1 MAVAFVRRPNTPQFL
16 AQFGSLGMSMALTM
30 TLGNDNDLVAIAG
43 NVDGTG
49 WSNQG
54 KGTASSQIKDNTYV
68 SI

>member
-1 MAVAFVRRPNTPQFL
+1 
-16 AQFGSLGMSMALTM
+16 MSRALTM

-43 NVDGTG
+43 NVDRTG

-54 KGTASSQIKDNTYV
+54 KGTDSSKIKDNLYN